1 MQKGKI
7 SNDVEEVKKPQE
19 QFEDRRI
26 LDELKN
32 SYLNYAMSVIVS
44 RALPDVRDGLKPSQR
59 RILVAM
65 NDLNLGPRSKHRKC
79 AKIVGDTGGNYHPHG
94 DQATYGTLVRLGQE
108 WSMRYLLIDPQG
120 NFGSIDSD
128 PPAAM
133 RYTEARMAAPAM
145 DMLEDINHDT
155 VDFVPNYD
163 ETRQEPTV
171 LPSKFPN
178 LLVNGSTGIAVGM
191 ATNIPPHNIG
201 EVCDALLLVIED
213 PNCGFKDIIK
223 RLPGPDFPTG
233 GIICGRKGIM
243 DAYTTGR
250 GHLTVRGKVD
260 IETTKRGKE
269 RILITEI
276 PYMVVKTTI
285 VSKVAD
291 CVHNNVIGEIADI
304 RDESD
309 RHGLRIVIDLK
320 KDTDPEIV
328 LNKLY
333 RYTPLQS
340 TFAIANIALVND
352 RPETLNIKEMLD
364 RFIDHRKIVVRR
376 RSMFLLKRC
385 RNRAH
390 ILEGLILAVSD
401 IDEIIELIK
410 KSPDTPTA
418 KLNLMGK
425 PLRLAELATLKE
437 ILPKAFVKEKSKGEH
452 FLTGPQADAI
462 LTMQLQRLTGLEMEK
477 LAREYAEVTEQIE
490 GYEAILASDRV
501 LLDIIREDIYE
512 IKEKYGDARRT
523 KITTKAEQL
532 AVEDL
537 IAEEEVI
544 VTVSHSGY
552 VKRMPIDTYRKQAR
566 GGRGI
571 IGSDTKEGDFIE
583 HLFVASTHDYL
594 LIFTNRGKCYWL
606 KVYDVPSMSRQSKGR
621 NIVNLLN
628 LGNQQI
634 ASIINVSTFGGEDE
648 EDTQQRQLIMATKN
662 GLVKKTKLSAYSN
675 PRTTGVIA
683 INLDP
688 NDDLIGVS
696 LTTGADHIILG
707 TRDGMTIRFDESQVR
722 SMGRASRGVKGIK
735 LRTGD
740 VVVGMVIVEEK
751 AALFTVCEN
760 GYGKR
765 TGLENYRPQSRGG
778 VGLKNIKTTA
788 RNGKVVALE
797 AVQNKDDLMLIT
809 AQGMVIRTGLD
820 QIRSIGRNTQGV
832 RLIKLKAGDTLVAAE
847 KIAAEDANGEKD
859 KSRNN
864 QESQPKSEA
873 NGEPEPIDDEL
884 DEPESKPTH
893 NLEPKPKH
901 NPKPKSKS
909 EPKAKKI
916 SKTKPKL
923 ELKSKDRRK
932 SGKRTSELAN

>member
-1 MQKGKI
+1 MKETEKLP
-7 SNDVEEVKKPQE
+7 EK
-19 QFEDRRI
+19 FEDMRI
-26 LDELKN
+26 LDEMKN

-94 DQATYGTLVRLGQE
+94 DQATYGTLVRLAQE
-108 WSMRYLLIDPQG
+108 WNMRYPLIDPQG

-133 RYTEARMAAPAM
+133 RYTEARMAAPATE
-145 DMLEDINHDT
+145 MLDDLRYET

-163 ETRQEPTV
+163 ETRMEPTV

-191 ATNIPPHNIG
+191 ATNIAPHNIR
-201 EVCDALLLVIED
+201 EVCDALLLVVDE

-233 GIICGRKGIM
+233 GIICGRKGIVE
-243 DAYTTGR
+243 AYTTGR
-250 GHLTVRGKVD
+250 GHLMVRGKVEVESNKKGRD
-260 IETTKRGKE
+260 

-285 VSKVAD
+285 VSRIAE
-291 CVHNNVIGEIADI
+291 CVQNSTLPEVSDV

-309 RHGLRIVIDLK
+309 RHGLRIVVELK
-320 KDTDPEIV
+320 RDADPEIA

-340 TFAIANIALVND
+340 TFAIANIALVNNK
-352 RPETLNIKEMLD
+352 PETLNIREMLD
-364 RFIDHRKIVVRR
+364 YFIEHRRVVIRR
-376 RSMFLLKRC
+376 RSRFLLKRC

-401 IDEIIELIK
+401 IDDIIDLIK
-410 KSPDTPTA
+410 QSPDAPTA
-418 KLNLMGK
+418 KLNLMKK
-425 PLRLAELATLKE
+425 PLRLVELATLRK
-437 ILPKAFVKEKSKGEH
+437 ILPESFVREKSQGEH

-462 LTMQLQRLTGLEMEK
+462 LIMQLQRLTGLEIEK
-477 LAREYAEVTEQIE
+477 LAQEYAELIEQIE
-490 GYEAILASDRV
+490 GYEAILGSDQV
-501 LLDIIREDIYE
+501 LLDIIREDIHE
-512 IKEKYGDARRT
+512 IQEKYGDPRRT
-523 KITTKAEQL
+523 KIAAQAEQL
-532 AVEDL
+532 EVEDL
-537 IAEEEVI
+537 IAEEEMI

-552 VKRMPIDTYRKQAR
+552 VKRLPIDTYRRQGR

-571 IGSDTKEGDFIE
+571 IGSDTKEGDFIK

-606 KVYDVPSMSRQSKGR
+606 KVYDVPSLSRQSKGR

-628 LGNQQI
+628 LGNQQV
-634 ASIINVSTFGGEDE
+634 ASIINVTGFGDE
-648 EDTQQRQLIMATKN
+648 GQEGPQRQLVMATKN
-662 GLVKKTKLSAYSN
+662 GIVKKTRLSAYGN
-675 PRTTGVIA
+675 PRASGVIA

-688 NDDLIGVS
+688 NDELIGVAQ
-696 LTTGADHIILG
+696 TAGNDHIILG
-707 TRDGMTIRFDESQVR
+707 TCDGMTIRFGEEQVR
-722 SMGRASRGVKGIK
+722 SMGRASRGVRGIK
-735 LRTGD
+735 LRPGD
-740 VVVGMVIVEEK
+740 AVVGMVIVEEK

-765 TGLENYRPQSRGG
+765 TGLDSYRPQSRGG
-778 VGLKNIKTTA
+778 LGLKNIKTSS
-788 RNGKVVALE
+788 RNGKVVALK
-797 AVQNKDDLMLIT
+797 AVQSKDDLMMIT
-809 AQGMVIRTGLD
+809 ANGMIIRTGLD

-832 RLIKLKAGDTLVAAE
+832 RLINLKEGDKLVAAE
-847 KIAAEDANGEKD
+847 KIVAEEAGEGASSNGKAGP
-859 KSRNN
+859 SG
-864 QESQPKSEA
+864 ESNSIS
-873 NGEPEPIDDEL
+873 EPELEL
-884 DEPESKPTH
+884 EPEAEAESEPESENT
-893 NLEPKPKH
+893 E
-901 NPKPKSKS
+901 
-909 EPKAKKI
+909 EAG
-916 SKTKPKL
+916 
-923 ELKSKDRRK
+923 EQ
-932 SGKRTSELAN
+932 

>member
-1 MQKGKI
+1 MT
-7 SNDVEEVKKPQE
+7 EVKQTQE
-19 QFEDRRI
+19 RFEDMHI

-94 DQATYGTLVRLGQE
+94 DQATYGTLVRMGQE
-108 WSMRYLLIDPQG
+108 WNMRYPMIDPQG

-133 RYTEARMAAPAM
+133 RYTEARMASPAM
-145 DMLEDINHDT
+145 EMLEDLKHDT

-163 ETRQEPTV
+163 ETREEPTV

-191 ATNIPPHNIG
+191 ATNIPPHNIA
-201 EVCDALLLVIED
+201 EICDALLLVIED
-213 PNCGFKDIIK
+213 PDCGFKDIMK
-223 RLPGPDFPTG
+223 VLPGPDFPTG
-233 GIICGRKGIM
+233 GIICGKKGIV

-260 IETTKRGKE
+260 IETTKKDRE
-269 RILITEI
+269 RIIITEI
-276 PYMVVKTTI
+276 PYMVVKTAI
-285 VSKVAD
+285 VSKIAA
-291 CVHNNVIGEIADI
+291 CVHNNTLPEVSDI

-309 RHGLRIVIDLK
+309 RHGLRIVVELK
-320 KDTDPEIV
+320 KDADVEIV

-333 RYTPLQS
+333 RYTSLQN
-340 TFAIANIALVND
+340 TFAISTIALVNS
-352 RPETLNIKEMLD
+352 RPETLNIREMLD
-364 RFIDHRKIVVRR
+364 CFLGHRKVVVRR
-376 RSMFLLKRC
+376 RSRFLLKRC

-410 KSPDTPTA
+410 KSPDAPTA
-418 KLNLMGK
+418 KLNMMKK
-425 PLRLAELATLKE
+425 PLRLAQLATLKK
-437 ILPKAFVKEKSKGEH
+437 ILPKSFIKEKSKGKH

-477 LAREYAEVTEQIE
+477 LAKEYADLTEQIE
-490 GYEAILASDRV
+490 GYEAILANEEL
-501 LLDIIREDIYE
+501 LLDIIREDIHE

-523 KITTKAEQL
+523 KITAKVEDL
-532 AVEDL
+532 DVEDL

-552 VKRMPIDTYRKQAR
+552 VKRLPIDTYRKQAR

-571 IGSDTKEGDFIE
+571 IGSVTKEGDFVE

-621 NIVNLLN
+621 NIVNLLK
-628 LGNQQI
+628 LGSQQV
-634 ASIINVSTFGGEDE
+634 ASIINVSSFDGEGEDE
-648 EDTQQRQLIMATKN
+648 GPRQLVMATKN
-662 GLVKKTKLSAYSN
+662 GIVKKTRLSAYGN
-675 PRTTGVIA
+675 PRSTGVIA

-688 NDDLIGVS
+688 TDDLIGVV
-696 LTTGADHIILG
+696 LTTGNNHIILG
-707 TRDGMTIRFDESQVR
+707 THDGMTIRFDENQVR
-722 SMGRASRGVKGIK
+722 SMGRASRGVRGIR
-735 LRTGD
+735 LRSED
-740 VVVGMVIVEEK
+740 AVVDMVIVEEK

-765 TGLENYRPQSRGG
+765 TGLENYRSQSRGG
-778 VGLKNIKTTA
+778 IGLKNIKTTA
-788 RNGKVVALE
+788 RNGKVVALK
-797 AVQNKDDLMLIT
+797 AVQGKDDLVMIT
-809 AQGMVIRTGLD
+809 ARGMIIRTGLD

-832 RLIKLKAGDTLVAAE
+832 RLIKLKPGDKLVAAE
-847 KIAAEDANGEKD
+847 KIVAEDADKPKGKSDSNKKPQSKPKD
-859 KSRNN
+859 KA
-864 QESQPKSEA
+864 KS
-873 NGEPEPIDDEL
+873 
-884 DEPESKPTH
+884 
-893 NLEPKPKH
+893 
-901 NPKPKSKS
+901 
-909 EPKAKKI
+909 
-916 SKTKPKL
+916 
-923 ELKSKDRRK
+923 
-932 SGKRTSELAN
+932 

>member
-1 MQKGKI
+1 M
-7 SNDVEEVKKPQE
+7 
-19 QFEDRRI
+19 RI

-108 WSMRYLLIDPQG
+108 WNMRYRLIDPQG

-133 RYTEARMAAPAM
+133 RYTEARMAAPATE
-145 DMLEDINHDT
+145 MLEDIKHDT

-163 ETRQEPTV
+163 ETRTEPTV

-201 EVCDALLLVIED
+201 EVCDALLLVIDD
-213 PNCGFKDIIK
+213 PNCGFKDIIQ

-233 GIICGRKGIM
+233 GIICGRRGIM

-260 IETTKRGKE
+260 VETSKRGRE
-269 RILITEI
+269 SIVVTEI

-285 VSKVAD
+285 VSKIAD
-291 CVHNNVIGEIADI
+291 CVHNNTLPEVADV

-309 RHGLRIVIDLK
+309 RHGLRIVVDLK
-320 KDTDPEIV
+320 RDADAEIV

-333 RYTPLQS
+333 RYTLLQT
-340 TFAIANIALVND
+340 TFAIANIALVNS
-352 RPETLNIKEMLD
+352 RPETLNIREMLD
-364 RFIDHRKIVVRR
+364 CFIDHRKMVIRR
-376 RSMFLLKRC
+376 RTRFLLKRC

-401 IDEIIELIK
+401 IDEIIDLIK
-410 KSPDTPTA
+410 SSPDAPTA
-418 KLNLMGK
+418 KLNLMK
-425 PLRLAELATLKE
+425 RPLRLAEVATLKK
-437 ILPKAFVKEKSKGEH
+437 ILPESFITEKSRGEH

-462 LTMQLQRLTGLEMEK
+462 LTMQLQKLTGLEIEK
-477 LAREYAEVTEQIE
+477 LAKEYADLTEQIE
-490 GYEAILASDRV
+490 DYEAILASEEL
-501 LLDIIREDIYE
+501 LLDIIREDICE
-512 IKEKYGDARRT
+512 IKEKYSDARRT
-523 KITTKAEQL
+523 QITAAAEQFDI
-532 AVEDL
+532 EDL
-537 IAEEEVI
+537 IADEEVI
-544 VTVSHSGY
+544 VTVSHTGY

-606 KVYDVPSMSRQSKGR
+606 KVYDVPSLSRQSKGR
-621 NIVNLLN
+621 NIVNLLK
-628 LGNQQI
+628 LGNQQV
-634 ASIINVSTFGGEDE
+634 ASIINVSSFQDE
-648 EDTQQRQLIMATKN
+648 GPQQRQLVMATSN
-662 GLVKKTKLSAYSN
+662 GIIKKTKLSAYGN
-675 PRTTGVIA
+675 PRTSGVIA

-688 NDDLIGVS
+688 TDDLIGVA
-696 LTTGADHIILG
+696 LTTGRDDIILG
-707 TRDGMTIRFDESQVR
+707 TRDGMTIRFEESQAR
-722 SMGRASRGVKGIK
+722 SMGRASRGVIGIK
-735 LRTGD
+735 LRGGD
-740 VVVGMVIVEEK
+740 AVVGMVIVEEK

-765 TGLENYRPQSRGG
+765 TGLDNYRSQSRGG
-778 VGLKNIKTTA
+778 LGLRNIKTTE
-788 RNGKVVALE
+788 RNGKVVALK
-797 AVQNKDDLMLIT
+797 AVHSKDDLMMIT
-809 AQGMVIRTGLD
+809 ANGIIIRTGLD

-832 RLIKLKAGDTLVAAE
+832 RLIKLKEGDKLVAAE
-847 KIAAEDANGEKD
+847 KIVSENDPKD
-859 KSRNN
+859 KADDPREPQARNGN
-864 QESQPKSEA
+864 
-873 NGEPEPIDDEL
+873 D
-884 DEPESKPTH
+884 SK
-893 NLEPKPKH
+893 
-901 NPKPKSKS
+901 
-909 EPKAKKI
+909 
-916 SKTKPKL
+916 
-923 ELKSKDRRK
+923 
-932 SGKRTSELAN
+932 

>member
-1 MQKGKI
+1 MK
-7 SNDVEEVKKPQE
+7 EVKKPQE
-19 QFEDRRI
+19 QFEDMQI

-65 NDLNLGPRSKHRKC
+65 NDLSLGPRSKHRKC

-94 DQATYGTLVRLGQE
+94 DQATYGTLVRMGQE
-108 WSMRYLLIDPQG
+108 WNMRYPLIDPQG

-145 DMLEDINHDT
+145 EMLEDIKHDT

-163 ETRQEPTV
+163 ETREEPTV

-191 ATNIPPHNIG
+191 ATSIPPHNIT
-201 EVCDALLLVIED
+201 EICDALLLVIDD
-213 PNCGFKDIIK
+213 PDCGFKDIMK
-223 RLPGPDFPTG
+223 ALPGPDFPTG
-233 GIICGRKGIM
+233 GIICGKKGII

-260 IETTKRGKE
+260 VETTKRDRE
-269 RILITEI
+269 RIVITEI

-285 VSKVAD
+285 VSKIAA
-291 CVHNNVIGEIADI
+291 CVHNNSLAEVADI

-309 RHGLRIVIDLK
+309 RHGLRIVMDLK
-320 KDTDPEIV
+320 KDADVEIV

-333 RYTPLQS
+333 RYTSLQN
-340 TFAIANIALVND
+340 TFAIANIALVDNK
-352 RPETLNIKEMLD
+352 PETLNIREMLEC
-364 RFIDHRKIVVRR
+364 FIDHRKAVVRR
-376 RSMFLLKRC
+376 RSRFLLKRC

-401 IDEIIELIK
+401 IDEIIDLIK
-410 KSPDTPTA
+410 KSPDSPTA
-418 KLNLMGK
+418 KLNLMKK
-425 PLRLAELATLKE
+425 PLRLLQLDTLKK
-437 ILPKAFVKEKSKGEH
+437 ILPKAFIKEKSKGKH

-477 LAREYAEVTEQIE
+477 LAKEYAELTEQIE
-490 GYEAILASDRV
+490 GYEAVLANEEL

-523 KITTKAEQL
+523 KITAKFEQL
-532 AVEDL
+532 DVEDL

-552 VKRMPIDTYRKQAR
+552 VKRLPIDTYRRQAR

-571 IGSDTKEGDFIE
+571 IGSVTKEGDFLK

-621 NIVNLLN
+621 NIVNLLK
-628 LGNQQI
+628 LGNQQV
-634 ASIINVSTFGGEDE
+634 ASIINVSSFDGEDE
-648 EDTQQRQLIMATKN
+648 EDIQPRQLVMATKN

-675 PRTTGVIA
+675 PRSTGVIA

-688 NDDLIGVS
+688 TDDLIGVA
-696 LTTGADHIILG
+696 LTTGDDHIVLG
-707 TRDGMTIRFDESQVR
+707 TRDGMTIRFEESQVR
-722 SMGRASRGVKGIK
+722 SMGRASRGVRGIR
-735 LRTGD
+735 LRSGD
-740 VVVGMVIVEEK
+740 AVVGMVIVEEK

-765 TGLENYRPQSRGG
+765 TGLENYRSQSRGG
-778 VGLKNIKTTA
+778 VGLKNIKTSA
-788 RNGKVVALE
+788 RNGKVVALK
-797 AVQNKDDLMLIT
+797 AVQGKDDLVMIT
-809 AQGMVIRTGLD
+809 AGGMIIRTGLD

-832 RLIKLKAGDTLVAAE
+832 RLIKLKPNDKLVAAE
-847 KIAAEDANGEKD
+847 KIVAEDADSPKV
-859 KSRNN
+859 KSGGN
-864 QESQPKSEA
+864 K
-873 NGEPEPIDDEL
+873 
-884 DEPESKPTH
+884 KPRS
-893 NLEPKPKH
+893 
-901 NPKPKSKS
+901 KPKSK
-909 EPKAKKI
+909 A
-916 SKTKPKL
+916 
-923 ELKSKDRRK
+923 KSKSKPEPRSKARK
-932 SGKRTSELAN
+932 KSSKKRGKS

>member
-1 MQKGKI
+1 MK
-7 SNDVEEVKKPQE
+7 EAKKLQE
-19 QFEDRRI
+19 KFEDMHI

-108 WSMRYLLIDPQG
+108 WNMRYPLIDPQG

-145 DMLEDINHDT
+145 DMLEDIKLDS

-191 ATNIPPHNIG
+191 ATNIPPHNIT
-201 EVCDALLLVIED
+201 EVCNALLLVIDD

-223 RLPGPDFPTG
+223 CLPGPDFPTG
-233 GIICGRKGIM
+233 GIICGKKGII

-250 GHLTVRGKVD
+250 GHLTVRGNVD
-260 IETTKRGKE
+260 IETNKKGRD
-269 RILITEI
+269 RIIITEI
-276 PYMVVKTTI
+276 PYMVVKTSI
-285 VSKVAD
+285 VSKIAD
-291 CVHNNVIGEIADI
+291 CVHNNTIPEVADI

-309 RHGLRIVIDLK
+309 RHGLRIVVDLK
-320 KDTDPEIV
+320 KDADVDIT

-333 RYTPLQS
+333 RYTSLQS
-340 TFAIANIALVND
+340 TFAIANIALVDN
-352 RPETLNIKEMLD
+352 RPETLNIREMLD
-364 RFIDHRKIVVRR
+364 CFVNHRKVVIRR
-376 RSMFLLKRC
+376 RTRFMLKRC

-401 IDEIIELIK
+401 IDEIIDLIK
-410 KSPDTPTA
+410 MSPDTPTA
-418 KLNLMGK
+418 KLNLMKK
-425 PLRLAELATLKE
+425 PLRLAEVATLKK
-437 ILPKAFVKEKSKGEH
+437 ILPKAFVSEKSKGEH

-462 LTMQLQRLTGLEMEK
+462 LTMQLQRLTGLEIEK
-477 LAREYAEVTEQIE
+477 LAKEYADLTEQIE
-490 GYEAILASDRV
+490 GYEAVLANEEI

-512 IKEKYGDARRT
+512 IREKYGDARRT
-523 KITTKAEQL
+523 KIAAKVEQL
-532 AVEDL
+532 DMEDL

-544 VTVSHSGY
+544 VTISHSGY
-552 VKRMPIDTYRKQAR
+552 VKRLPIDTYRKQGR

-571 IGSDTKEGDFIE
+571 IGSVTKEGDFIE

-606 KVYDVPSMSRQSKGR
+606 KVYDIPSMSRQSKGR
-621 NIVNLLN
+621 NIVNLLK
-628 LGNQQI
+628 LGNQNV
-634 ASIINVSTFGGEDE
+634 ASIINVSNFDDEEEDE
-648 EDTQQRQLIMATKN
+648 QHQRQLVMATKN
-662 GLVKKTKLSAYSN
+662 GIVKKTKLSAYGN
-675 PRTTGVIA
+675 PRQSGVIA

-688 NDDLIGVS
+688 SDDLIGVA
-696 LTTGADHIILG
+696 LTTGNDHIVLG
-707 TRDGMTIRFDESQVR
+707 TRDGMTIRFDENQVR

-735 LRTGD
+735 LRAGD
-740 VVVGMVIVEEK
+740 AVVGMVIVEEK
-751 AALFTVCEN
+751 AALFTLCEN

-765 TGLENYRPQSRGG
+765 TSLDNYRPQSRGG
-778 VGLKNIKTTA
+778 VGLKNIKTSA
-788 RNGKVVALE
+788 RNGKVVALK
-797 AVQNKDDLMLIT
+797 AVQSKDDLMMIT
-809 AQGMVIRTGLD
+809 ATGMIIRTGLD

-832 RLIKLKAGDTLVAAE
+832 RLIKLKPGDKLVAAA
-847 KIAAEDANGEKD
+847 KIIAEDENNGKNNSGNDKNQQSNRKAN
-859 KSRNN
+859 SN
-864 QESQPKSEA
+864 
-873 NGEPEPIDDEL
+873 PE
-884 DEPESKPTH
+884 T
-893 NLEPKPKH
+893 
-901 NPKPKSKS
+901 
-909 EPKAKKI
+909 KK
-916 SKTKPKL
+916 
-923 ELKSKDRRK
+923 K
-932 SGKRTSELAN
+932 SGRKKRK

>member
-1 MQKGKI
+1 M
-7 SNDVEEVKKPQE
+7 
-19 QFEDRRI
+19 RI

-94 DQATYGTLVRLGQE
+94 DQATYGTLVRLGQD
-108 WSMRYLLIDPQG
+108 WNMRYTLVDPQG

-145 DMLEDINHDT
+145 EMLDDINHDT

-163 ETRQEPTV
+163 ETRTEPTV

-191 ATNIPPHNIG
+191 ATNIPPHNVA
-201 EVCDALLLVIED
+201 EVCDALLLVINE

-233 GIICGRKGIM
+233 GIICGKKGIM

-260 IETTKRGKE
+260 IETNKKGKD
-269 RILITEI
+269 RIIITEI

-285 VSKVAD
+285 VSKIAD
-291 CVHNNVIGEIADI
+291 CVHNDTLPEVADV

-309 RHGLRIVIDLK
+309 RHGLRIVVDLK
-320 KDTDPEIV
+320 KDADAEIA

-333 RYTPLQS
+333 RYTLLQT
-340 TFAIANIALVND
+340 TFAIANIALVNN
-352 RPETLNIKEMLD
+352 RPETLNIRQMLD
-364 RFIDHRKIVVRR
+364 CFIDHRKTVIRR
-376 RSMFLLKRC
+376 RSRFLLKRC

-390 ILEGLILAVSD
+390 ILEGLLLAVSD
-401 IDEIIELIK
+401 IDEIIDLIK

-418 KLNLMGK
+418 KLNLMEK
-425 PLRLAELATLKE
+425 PLRLAEVATLKK
-437 ILPKAFVKEKSKGEH
+437 ILPEAFVREKSKGDH

-477 LAREYAEVTEQIE
+477 LAKEYANLTEQIE
-490 GYEAILASDRV
+490 GYEAILASDEI

-523 KITTKAEQL
+523 KITAAAEQF
-532 AVEDL
+532 AIEDL

-552 VKRMPIDTYRKQAR
+552 VKRLPIDTYRKQAR

-571 IGSDTKEGDFIE
+571 IGSDTKEGDFIK
-583 HLFVASTHDYL
+583 HLFIASTHDYL

-606 KVYDVPSMSRQSKGR
+606 KVYDIPSMSRQSKGR
-621 NIVNLLN
+621 NIVNLLK

-634 ASIINVSTFGGEDE
+634 ASIINVSSFEDE
-648 EDTQQRQLIMATKN
+648 AEVEGKEVRSRQLVMATRN
-662 GLVKKTKLSAYSN
+662 GIVKKTKLSAYSN
-675 PRTTGVIA
+675 PRANGVIA

-688 NDDLIGVS
+688 NDDLIDVA
-696 LTTGADHIILG
+696 LTTGTNHIILG

-722 SMGRASRGVKGIK
+722 SMGRASRGVKGIN
-735 LRTGD
+735 LRSGD
-740 VVVGMVIVEEK
+740 AVVGMVIVEEK

-778 VGLKNIKTTA
+778 VGLKNIKTSS
-788 RNGKVVALE
+788 RNGKVVALQ
-797 AVQNKDDLMLIT
+797 AVQSKDDLMMIT
-809 AQGMVIRTGLD
+809 ANGMIIRTGLD
-820 QIRSIGRNTQGV
+820 EIRSIGRNTQGV
-832 RLIKLKAGDTLVAAE
+832 RLIKLKADDKLVAAE
-847 KIAAEDANGEKD
+847 KIV
-859 KSRNN
+859 
-864 QESQPKSEA
+864 SEEQD
-873 NGEPEPIDDEL
+873 N
-884 DEPESKPTH
+884 
-893 NLEPKPKH
+893 
-901 NPKPKSKS
+901 
-909 EPKAKKI
+909 
-916 SKTKPKL
+916 
-923 ELKSKDRRK
+923 
-932 SGKRTSELAN
+932 

>member
-1 MQKGKI
+1 MTDI
-7 SNDVEEVKKPQE
+7 SKPRE
-19 QFEDRRI
+19 QFEDMRI

-79 AKIVGDTGGNYHPHG
+79 AKIVGDTSGNYHPHG
-94 DQATYGTLVRLGQE
+94 DQATYGTLVRMGQE
-108 WSMRYLLIDPQG
+108 WNMRYTLIDPQG

-133 RYTEARMAAPAM
+133 RYTEARMASPAT
-145 DMLEDINHDT
+145 DLLEDIRYDT

-163 ETRQEPTV
+163 ETRMEPVV

-191 ATNIPPHNIG
+191 ATNIPPHNIK

-243 DAYTTGR
+243 DAYTSGR

-260 IETTKRGKE
+260 VETTKKGRE
-269 RILITEI
+269 RIIVTEI

-285 VSKVAD
+285 VSKIAE
-291 CVHNNVIGEIADI
+291 CVQNNTLPEVSDV

-309 RHGLRIVIDLK
+309 RHGLRIVVELK
-320 KDTDPEIV
+320 RDADADV
-328 LNKLY
+328 ALNKIY

-340 TFAIANIALVND
+340 TFAIANIALVDN
-352 RPETLNIKEMLD
+352 RPETLNIRQMLD
-364 RFIDHRKIVVRR
+364 CFIEHRKIVIRR
-376 RSMFLLKRC
+376 RSRFLLKRC

-410 KSPDTPTA
+410 ASPDTPTA
-418 KLNLMGK
+418 KLNLMQK
-425 PLRLAELATLKE
+425 PLRLAEVATLKK
-437 ILPKAFVKEKSKGEH
+437 ILPEAFVREKSAGEH

-462 LTMQLQRLTGLEMEK
+462 LTMQLQRLTGLEIEK
-477 LAREYAEVTEQIE
+477 LAKEYAELTEQIE
-490 GYEAILASDRV
+490 GYEAILANNEL
-501 LLDIIREDIYE
+501 LLDIIREDLYE
-512 IKEKYGDARRT
+512 IREKYGDARRT
-523 KITTKAEQL
+523 QITAAAEQF

-544 VTVSHSGY
+544 VTVSHGGY
-552 VKRMPIDTYRKQAR
+552 VKRMPIDTYRRQGR

-583 HLFVASTHDYL
+583 HLFIASTHDYL

-621 NIVNLLN
+621 NIVNLLK
-628 LGNQQI
+628 LGSQQV
-634 ASIINVSTFGGEDE
+634 ASIINVSSFNDDDD
-648 EDTQQRQLIMATKN
+648 DTPQRQLVMATKN
-662 GLVKKTKLSAYSN
+662 GIVKKTKLSAYGN
-675 PRTTGVIA
+675 PRASGVIA

-688 NDDLIGVS
+688 NDDLIGVA
-696 LTTGADHIILG
+696 LTTGSNHIILG

-722 SMGRASRGVKGIK
+722 SMGRVSRGVIGIK
-735 LRTGD
+735 LRSGD
-740 VVVGMVIVEEK
+740 TVVCMVIVEEK
-751 AALFTVCEN
+751 AALFTICEN

-765 TGLENYRPQSRGG
+765 TGLDNYRPQSRGG
-778 VGLKNIKTTA
+778 VGLKNIKTSE
-788 RNGKVVALE
+788 RNGKVVALK
-797 AVQNKDDLMLIT
+797 AVKSQDDLMMIT
-809 AQGMVIRTGLD
+809 AQGMIIRTGLD

-832 RLIKLKAGDTLVAAE
+832 RLINLKPGDKLVAAA
-847 KIAAEDANGEKD
+847 KIVSEDANG
-859 KSRNN
+859 
-864 QESQPKSEA
+864 SQ
-873 NGEPEPIDDEL
+873 G
-884 DEPESKPTH
+884 SK
-893 NLEPKPKH
+893 
-901 NPKPKSKS
+901 
-909 EPKAKKI
+909 
-916 SKTKPKL
+916 
-923 ELKSKDRRK
+923 
-932 SGKRTSELAN
+932 

>member
-1 MQKGKI
+1 MH
-7 SNDVEEVKKPQE
+7 
-19 QFEDRRI
+19 I

-108 WSMRYLLIDPQG
+108 WNMRYPLIDPQG

-133 RYTEARMAAPAM
+133 RYTEARMAAPAV
-145 DMLEDINHDT
+145 DMLEDIKLDS

-163 ETRQEPTV
+163 ETREEPTV

-191 ATNIPPHNIG
+191 ATNIPPHNIT
-201 EVCDALLLVIED
+201 EVCDALLLVIDD

-223 RLPGPDFPTG
+223 CLPGPDFPTG
-233 GIICGRKGIM
+233 GIICGKKGII

-260 IETTKRGKE
+260 IETNKKGRD
-269 RILITEI
+269 RIIITEI

-285 VSKVAD
+285 VSKIAD
-291 CVHNNVIGEIADI
+291 CVHNNTIPEVADI

-309 RHGLRIVIDLK
+309 RHGLRIVVDLK
-320 KDTDPEIV
+320 KDADVEIA

-333 RYTPLQS
+333 RYTSLQS
-340 TFAIANIALVND
+340 TFAIANIALVDN
-352 RPETLNIKEMLD
+352 RPETLNIRELLD
-364 RFIDHRKIVVRR
+364 CFINHRKIVIRR
-376 RSMFLLKRC
+376 RTRFLLKRC

-418 KLNLMGK
+418 KLNLMKK
-425 PLRLAELATLKE
+425 PLRLAEVATLKK
-437 ILPKAFVKEKSKGEH
+437 ILPKAFVEEKSKGKH

-462 LTMQLQRLTGLEMEK
+462 LTMQLQRLTGLEIEK
-477 LAREYAEVTEQIE
+477 LAKEYAELTEQIE
-490 GYEAILASDRV
+490 GYEAVLANEEI

-523 KITTKAEQL
+523 KIAAKVEQL
-532 AVEDL
+532 DMEDL

-552 VKRMPIDTYRKQAR
+552 VKRLPIDTYRKQGR

-571 IGSDTKEGDFIE
+571 IGSVTKEGDFIE

-606 KVYDVPSMSRQSKGR
+606 KVYDIPSMSRQSKGR

-628 LGNQQI
+628 LGTQKV
-634 ASIINVSTFGGEDE
+634 ASIINVSSFDDE
-648 EDTQQRQLIMATKN
+648 QEGAKQRQLVMATKN
-662 GLVKKTKLSAYSN
+662 GIVKKTRLSAYGN
-675 PRTTGVIA
+675 PRQTGVIA

-688 NDDLIGVS
+688 TDDLIGVA
-696 LTTGADHIILG
+696 LTTGDDHIVLG
-707 TRDGMTIRFDESQVR
+707 TRDGMTIRFDENQVR
-722 SMGRASRGVKGIK
+722 SMGRASRGVRGVK
-735 LRTGD
+735 LRSGD
-740 VVVGMVIVEEK
+740 AVVGMVIVEEK
-751 AALFTVCEN
+751 AALFTLCEN

-778 VGLKNIKTTA
+778 VGLKNIKTSA
-788 RNGKVVALE
+788 RNGKVVALK
-797 AVQNKDDLMLIT
+797 AVQNKDDLMMIT
-809 AQGMVIRTGLD
+809 ATGMIIRTGLD

-832 RLIKLKAGDTLVAAE
+832 RLIKLKPGDKLVAAE
-847 KIAAEDANGEKD
+847 KIIAEDANNTKNNVARASCPCSRPGRPSQND
-859 KSRNN
+859 KKE
-864 QESQPKSEA
+864 Q
-873 NGEPEPIDDEL
+873 
-884 DEPESKPTH
+884 SK
-893 NLEPKPKH
+893 
-901 NPKPKSKS
+901 
-909 EPKAKKI
+909 PKAKKN
-916 SKTKPKL
+916 SNKK
-923 ELKSKDRRK
+923 RRK
-932 SGKRTSELAN
+932 

>member
-1 MQKGKI
+1 MK
-7 SNDVEEVKKPQE
+7 EAKKQQE
-19 QFEDRRI
+19 QFEDMHI

-108 WSMRYLLIDPQG
+108 WNMRYPLIDPQG

-133 RYTEARMAAPAM
+133 RYTEARMAAPAV
-145 DMLEDINHDT
+145 DMLEDIKLDS

-163 ETRQEPTV
+163 ETREEPTV

-201 EVCDALLLVIED
+201 EICDALILVIDD

-223 RLPGPDFPTG
+223 CLPGPDFPTG
-233 GIICGRKGIM
+233 GIICGKKGII

-260 IETTKRGKE
+260 VEKTKKGRE
-269 RILITEI
+269 RIVITEI

-285 VSKVAD
+285 VSKIAD
-291 CVHNNVIGEIADI
+291 CVHNNTIPEVADI

-309 RHGLRIVIDLK
+309 RHGLRIVVDLK
-320 KDTDPEIV
+320 KDADVDIT

-333 RYTPLQS
+333 RYTSLQS
-340 TFAIANIALVND
+340 TFAIANIALVDN
-352 RPETLNIKEMLD
+352 RPETLNIREMLD
-364 RFIDHRKIVVRR
+364 CFISHRKIVIRR
-376 RSMFLLKRC
+376 RTRFMLKRC
-385 RNRAH
+385 RNRSH

-401 IDEIIELIK
+401 IDEIIDLIK

-418 KLNLMGK
+418 KLNLMKK
-425 PLRLAELATLKE
+425 PLRLAEVATLKK
-437 ILPKAFVKEKSKGEH
+437 ILPKAFVAEKSKGEH

-462 LTMQLQRLTGLEMEK
+462 LTMQLQRLTGLEIEK
-477 LAREYAEVTEQIE
+477 LAKEYADLTEQIE
-490 GYEAILASDRV
+490 GYEAVLANEEI

-523 KITTKAEQL
+523 KIAAKVEQL
-532 AVEDL
+532 DMEDL

-552 VKRMPIDTYRKQAR
+552 IKRLPIDTYRKQGR

-571 IGSDTKEGDFIE
+571 IGSVTKEGDFIE

-606 KVYDVPSMSRQSKGR
+606 KVYDIPSMSRQSKGR
-621 NIVNLLN
+621 NIVNLLK
-628 LGNQQI
+628 LGNQNV
-634 ASIINVSTFGGEDE
+634 ASIINVSNFDDEEEDE
-648 EDTQQRQLIMATKN
+648 QHHRQLVMATKN
-662 GLVKKTKLSAYSN
+662 GIVKKTKLSAYSN

-688 NDDLIGVS
+688 NDDLIGVA
-696 LTTGADHIILG
+696 LTTGEDHIVLG
-707 TRDGMTIRFDESQVR
+707 TQDGMTIRFDEQQVR
-722 SMGRASRGVKGIK
+722 SMGRASRGVRGIK
-735 LRTGD
+735 LRPGD
-740 VVVGMVIVEEK
+740 EVVGMVIVEEK
-751 AALFTVCEN
+751 AALFTLCEN

-788 RNGKVVALE
+788 RNGKVVALK
-797 AVQNKDDLMLIT
+797 AIQSKDDLMMIT
-809 AQGMVIRTGLD
+809 ATGMIIRTGLD

-832 RLIKLKAGDTLVAAE
+832 RLIKLKPGDKLVAAE
-847 KIAAEDANGEKD
+847 KIIAEDEDNGKNNSGSD
-859 KSRNN
+859 KN
-864 QESQPKSEA
+864 QQSNQKEVS
-873 NGEPEPIDDEL
+873 NPE
-884 DEPESKPTH
+884 
-893 NLEPKPKH
+893 N
-901 NPKPKSKS
+901 
-909 EPKAKKI
+909 KK
-916 SKTKPKL
+916 
-923 ELKSKDRRK
+923 K
-932 SGKRTSELAN
+932 SGRKKRK

>member
-1 MQKGKI
+1 MKEI
-7 SNDVEEVKKPQE
+7 EKPQE
-19 QFEDRRI
+19 KFEDMRI

-94 DQATYGTLVRLGQE
+94 DQATYGTLVRLGQD
-108 WSMRYLLIDPQG
+108 WNMRYTLVDPQG

-133 RYTEARMAAPAM
+133 RYTEARMAAPAT
-145 DMLEDINHDT
+145 DMLEDIKHDT

-163 ETRQEPTV
+163 ETRTEPTV

-191 ATNIPPHNIG
+191 ATNIPPHNVAEIC
-201 EVCDALLLVIED
+201 EALLLVINEPD
-213 PNCGFKDIIK
+213 CGFKDIIK
-223 RLPGPDFPTG
+223 LLPGPDFPTG
-233 GIICGRKGIM
+233 GIICGKKGIM
-243 DAYTTGR
+243 NAYTTGR

-260 IETTKRGKE
+260 IETNKKGRD
-269 RILITEI
+269 RIVITEI

-285 VSKVAD
+285 VSKIAD
-291 CVHNNVIGEIADI
+291 CVHNNTLPEVADV

-309 RHGLRIVIDLK
+309 RHGLRIVVDLK
-320 KDTDPEIV
+320 KDAEPEIV

-333 RYTPLQS
+333 RYTQLQT
-340 TFAIANIALVND
+340 TFAIANIALVNNK
-352 RPETLNIKEMLD
+352 PETLNIREMLD
-364 RFIDHRKIVVRR
+364 CFIDHRKTVIRR
-376 RSMFLLKRC
+376 RSRFLLKRC

-390 ILEGLILAVSD
+390 ILEGLLLAVSD
-401 IDEIIELIK
+401 IDEIIDLIK
-410 KSPDTPTA
+410 RSPDTPTA
-418 KLNLMGK
+418 KLNLMEK
-425 PLRLAELATLKE
+425 PLRLAEVATLKK
-437 ILPKAFVKEKSKGEH
+437 ILPEAFIKEKSSGEH

-477 LAREYAEVTEQIE
+477 LAKEYADLTEQIE
-490 GYEAILASDRV
+490 GYEAILASDEI

-523 KITTKAEQL
+523 KITAAAEQF
-532 AVEDL
+532 AMEDL

-552 VKRMPIDTYRKQAR
+552 VKRLPIDTYRKQAR

-571 IGSDTKEGDFIE
+571 IGSDTKEGDFLK
-583 HLFVASTHDYL
+583 HLFIASTHDYL

-606 KVYDVPSMSRQSKGR
+606 KVYDIPSLSRQSRGR
-621 NIVNLLN
+621 NIVNLLK
-628 LGNQQI
+628 LGNQTI
-634 ASIINVSTFGGEDE
+634 ASIINVSSFEDE
-648 EDTQQRQLIMATKN
+648 SSEGDEEAKPRQLVMATRN
-662 GLVKKTKLSAYSN
+662 GIIKKTKLSAYSN

-688 NDDLIGVS
+688 NDDLIDVA
-696 LTTGADHIILG
+696 LTTGSDHIILG

-722 SMGRASRGVKGIK
+722 SMGRASRGVKGIN
-735 LRTGD
+735 LRSGD
-740 VVVGMVIVEEK
+740 AVVGMVIVEEK

-778 VGLKNIKTTA
+778 IGLKNIKTSS
-788 RNGKVVALE
+788 RNGKVVALQ
-797 AVQNKDDLMLIT
+797 AVQSKDDLMMIT
-809 AQGMVIRTGLD
+809 ANGMIIRTGLD
-820 QIRSIGRNTQGV
+820 EIRSIGRNTQGV
-832 RLIKLKAGDTLVAAE
+832 RLIKLKPGDKLVAAE
-847 KIAAEDANGEKD
+847 KIVSEEEENSKAESKEKGNSQSKPKNKD
-859 KSRNN
+859 K
-864 QESQPKSEA
+864 E
-873 NGEPEPIDDEL
+873 
-884 DEPESKPTH
+884 
-893 NLEPKPKH
+893 
-901 NPKPKSKS
+901 
-909 EPKAKKI
+909 
-916 SKTKPKL
+916 
-923 ELKSKDRRK
+923 
-932 SGKRTSELAN
+932 

>member
-1 MQKGKI
+1 MT
-7 SNDVEEVKKPQE
+7 EVQKPQE
-19 QFEDRRI
+19 QFEDMHI

-108 WSMRYLLIDPQG
+108 WNMRYPLIDPQG

-145 DMLEDINHDT
+145 DMLEDLKLDS
-155 VDFVPNYD
+155 VDYVPNYD
-163 ETRQEPTV
+163 ETREEPTV

-191 ATNIPPHNIG
+191 ATNIPPHNIT
-201 EVCDALLLVIED
+201 EVCDALLLVIDD

-223 RLPGPDFPTG
+223 CLPGPDFPTG
-233 GIICGRKGIM
+233 GIICGRKGII

-260 IETTKRGKE
+260 VETNKKGKD
-269 RILITEI
+269 RIIITEI

-285 VSKVAD
+285 VSKIAD
-291 CVHNNVIGEIADI
+291 CVHNNTIPEVADI

-309 RHGLRIVIDLK
+309 RHGLRIVVDLK
-320 KDTDPEIV
+320 RDADVEIA

-333 RYTPLQS
+333 RYTSLQS
-340 TFAIANIALVND
+340 TFAIANIALVDN
-352 RPETLNIKEMLD
+352 RPETLNIREMLD
-364 RFIDHRKIVVRR
+364 CFIDHRKVVVRR
-376 RSMFLLKRC
+376 RSRFLLKRC

-418 KLNLMGK
+418 KLNLMAK
-425 PLRLAELATLKE
+425 PLRLAELATLKK
-437 ILPKAFVKEKSKGEH
+437 ILPKDFVKEKSKGKH

-462 LTMQLQRLTGLEMEK
+462 LTMQLQRLTGLEIEK
-477 LAREYAEVTEQIE
+477 LAKEYAELTEQIE

-523 KITTKAEQL
+523 KITTKAEEF

-552 VKRMPIDTYRKQAR
+552 VKRMPIDTYRRQAR

-628 LGNQQI
+628 LGSQQI
-634 ASIINVSTFGGEDE
+634 ASIINVSTFDGGGE
-648 EDTQQRQLIMATKN
+648 EDAQELQLIMATKN
-662 GLVKKTKLSAYSN
+662 GLVKKTRLSAYSN
-675 PRTTGVIA
+675 PRATGVIA

-688 NDDLIGVS
+688 NDDLIGVT

-707 TRDGMTIRFDESQVR
+707 TRDGMTIRFDEGQVR
-722 SMGRASRGVKGIK
+722 SMGRASRGVRGIK
-735 LRTGD
+735 LRPGD
-740 VVVGMVIVEEK
+740 TVVGMVIVEEK

-765 TGLENYRPQSRGG
+765 TGLENYRSQSRGG
-778 VGLKNIKTTA
+778 VGLKNIRTST

-797 AVQNKDDLMLIT
+797 AVQSRDDLMLIT
-809 AQGMVIRTGLD
+809 ANGMVIRTGLD

-832 RLIKLKAGDTLVAAE
+832 RLIKLKAGDKLVAAE
-847 KIAAEDANGEKD
+847 KIAFEDANNSKD
-859 KSRNN
+859 KPGGN
-864 QESQPKSEA
+864 QKSQPKSESEA
-873 NGEPEPIDDEL
+873 EPNSKSN
-884 DEPESKPTH
+884 SKP
-893 NLEPKPKH
+893 
-901 NPKPKSKS
+901 
-909 EPKAKKI
+909 KAEKI
-916 SKTKPKL
+916 SKTKPKPRS
-923 ELKSKDRRK
+923 KSKARKPRRK
-932 SGKRTSELAN
+932 